1 MRKSSLQS
9 EISFDSREE
18 ITVLRPGDLPLDSTS
33 DKVEKHEINE
43 SECLSIENASEVQ
56 ANNATLINDEII
68 WLDTKFSTNTKAILS
83 TNDTQVSIS
92 NDNLDKPIKIEN
104 SQINNHESGGTE
116 NLLKRR
122 PGAPANLNLVFKP
135 KNSDNDQSS
144 TILSSRSDNSGLA
157 TATRENIELL
167 NSDFSQ
173 VKSDSLGNDLN
184 PEDSKKQAHSSFT
197 SITPKQNHWKDV
209 KKYIGKTSAVLGAL
223 PKGELDR
230 DLLAKLE
237 EQNSLLP
244 KQNSVEFILAR
255 IERQNQLLDNDP
267 KSVCIQSNGLK
278 ANLETIQ
285 SLIDDST
292 NPAIEGD
299 ELLPN
304 EKITDW
310 DFWSAL
316 IQDYTSVATKLPEL
330 LTAKLQSGVPPKLR
344 GLVWQSMCQASSTYL
359 ETMYSQ
365 LLSESSP
372 YDKIIERDLARTFP
386 HIDMFKEENGKGQ
399 TGLWNILKAYSL
411 YDPLVGYCQG
421 LGFLVGPMLMNMTE
435 AQAFC
440 VFVRLMETYDM
451 RTMFTLNMEGLQLR
465 LYQFSALLAQILP
478 KLHEHFQHHA
488 IHPAMF
494 ASQWFLS
501 LFAYTYPLPL
511 VLRIYDIVFAEG
523 APETIMRVA
532 IALLKKNE
540 SNLLSYEEFEDLLD
554 FLTSRLYEAY
564 DNKPTGLI
572 KDAMALSSVITK
584 AKLDQLSKS
593 YVKELEDQKKRSE
606 KLVAQSV
613 ASLQSVTNISNDVPA
628 TSVSND
634 VSLSS
639 DNDSIVSSTP
649 TTASFDSNNTGL
661 LHTQIED
668 LVTALS
674 QLQKE
679 HADVLEQLVCIKMEK
694 MDLVTEVEGLKS
706 RLRGVEKENKR
717 LSANSVVF
725 SIDSTTISLSD
736 ISRLEDSELT
746 PRPST
751 DTMSHKMTVSD
762 SDTDMLTRAQQLVST
777 FIPKSHEREE
787 QSPNISAL
795 TEELIKVKMQK
806 FDLVQENEE
815 LLKRNEDLESA
826 LQLSKQEHI
835 LLQEKNISLLVEI
848 ERLDEEAAQAVY
860 EKNSM
865 EFEIKE
871 ARDIKVQNGKLIK
884 EVEKLKKEVE
894 QLKQKGSNKNTLQDA
909 PTIKHSTLF
918 EFIVENVDDA
928 SISSRRRDSESQ
940 SISSIYSLPQ
950 NQAMENEEFQIV
962 TTCNGECDTAKRI
975 DELEKMLIN
984 VKMKLA
990 QSEEVRESLGN
1001 QLDGLRHLVNGYNDD
1016 LSPTSPTLRPR
1027 SPRSEKRASTL
1038 SLASF
1043 FGVLSYSM
1051 VQWFQLDI
1059 GRTKSNV
1066 FGWTLGVQDLIAN
1079 IANVKNHGWTL
1090 NWMSNVKVS
1099 KYPILSNEMTIRG
1112 HEDLIILEF
1121 NGLHG
1126 RFPGKEMNNF
1136 MLVLQYATDGNLR
1149 EYLRSK
1155 IQDGIY
1161 KILWADL
1168 IRLTKEITLG
1178 LNYLHNKK

>member
-1 MRKSSLQS
+1 MDYPIHKHAVKPIDNSLCNNDARTMGIFQKLRLSFVNFARTSVCKILVKTLSAMRKSSLQS
-9 EISFDSREE
+9 EVSFDSREE
-18 ITVLRPGDLPLDSTS
+18 ITIVRPGDLPLDSTS
-33 DKVEKHEINE
+33 DKVENLEINE
-43 SECLSIENASEVQ
+43 SECLSIENASDVQ
-56 ANNATLINDEII
+56 ANNVTLINDEII

-92 NDNLDKPIKIEN
+92 NDNLDKPIEIEN
-104 SQINNHESGGTE
+104 SQLNNHESGGTE

-135 KNSDNDQSS
+135 KNTDNDQTS

-167 NSDFSQ
+167 NSEISQ

-184 PEDSKKQAHSSFT
+184 PEDSKKHAHSSFT

-223 PKGELDR
+223 PK
-230 DLLAKLE
+230 
-237 EQNSLLP
+237 
-244 KQNSVEFILAR
+244 AR

-292 NPAIEGD
+292 NPATEGD

-421 LGFLVGPMLMNMTE
+421 LGFLVGPMLMN
-435 AQAFC
+435 
-440 VFVRLMETYDM
+440 
-451 RTMFTLNMEGLQLR
+451 GLQLR

-478 KLHEHFQHHA
+478 KLHEHFQRHA

-606 KLVAQSV
+606 KLVAVRFNGRFAAPKKEKKEEVKKPQKREKPNYRWSFTALPSSKQSV

-634 VSLSS
+634 VSLAS

-706 RLRGVEKENKR
+706 RLRGIEKENKR
-717 LSANSVVF
+717 LSANSVIF
-725 SIDSTTISLSD
+725 SVDSTTISLSD
-736 ISRLEDSELT
+736 ISRLDDSDLT

-751 DTMSHKMTVSD
+751 DTTSHKRIVSD
-762 SDTDMLTRAQQLVST
+762 SDSDLLTKAQQLVST
-777 FIPKSHEREE
+777 FIPKSRALSSSTSSSSSISSIQSINNNHLNTTPPTPNSSEFYTIDLSDEREE

-865 EFEIKE
+865 EFEVKE
-871 ARDIKVQNGKLIK
+871 ARDIKLQNGKLLK
-884 EVEKLKKEVE
+884 EIEKLKKEVE

-909 PTIKHSTLF
+909 PTIRHSTLF
-918 EFIVENVDDA
+918 EFIVENVDDP
-928 SISSRRRDSESQ
+928 SISSKRRDSESQ

-950 NQAMENEEFQIV
+950 NHAMENEDFQIV
-962 TTCNGECDTAKRI
+962 TACNGECDTAKRI

-1001 QLDGLRHLVNGYNDD
+1001 QLDGLRHLVNAYNED

-1027 SPRSEKRASTL
+1027 SPRSEKRASSL

-1043 FGVLSYSM
+1043 FG
-1051 VQWFQLDI
+1051 
-1059 GRTKSNV
+1059 GT
-1066 FGWTLGVQDLIAN
+1066 
-1079 IANVKNHGWTL
+1079 
-1090 NWMSNVKVS
+1090 
-1099 KYPILSNEMTIRG
+1099 
-1112 HEDLIILEF
+1112 
-1121 NGLHG
+1121 
-1126 RFPGKEMNNF
+1126 
-1136 MLVLQYATDGNLR
+1136 
-1149 EYLRSK
+1149 
-1155 IQDGIY
+1155 
-1161 KILWADL
+1161 
-1168 IRLTKEITLG
+1168 
-1178 LNYLHNKK
+1178 

>member
-9 EISFDSREE
+9 DVSFDNREE
-18 ITVLRPGDLPLDSTS
+18 LTVLRSDDLPLDLNS

-43 SECLSIENASEVQ
+43 SENLSIENASEAQ
-56 ANNATLINDEII
+56 ENNATLINDEII

-83 TNDTQVSIS
+83 TNDSQLSIS
-92 NDNLDKPIKIEN
+92 NDNLDKPVETGN
-104 SQINNHESGGTE
+104 SNNESGGTE

-122 PGAPANLNLVFKP
+122 PGAPTNLNLVFKP

-144 TILSSRSDNSGLA
+144 TISSPHSGLI
-157 TATRENIELL
+157 TATRDNIELL
-167 NSDFSQ
+167 NSESSQ
-173 VKSDSLGNDLN
+173 IKSDSLGNDLN
-184 PEDSKKQAHSSFT
+184 SEDSKKQVHSSFT

-209 KKYIGKTSAVLGAL
+209 KKYVGKTTTVLGAL

-230 DLLAKLE
+230 GLLAKLE

-267 KSVCIQSNGLK
+267 KSICIQSNALK
-278 ANLETIQ
+278 ANFETIQ

-299 ELLPN
+299 EILPN

-330 LTAKLQSGVPPKLR
+330 LTAKLQSGIPPKLR

-440 VFVRLMETYDM
+440 VFVRIMETYDM

-511 VLRIYDIVFAEG
+511 VLRIYDIIFAEG

-540 SNLLSYEEFEDLLD
+540 NNLLSYEEFEDLLD

-593 YVKELEDQKKRSE
+593 YVKDLEDQKKRSE
-606 KLVAQSV
+606 KLVAVRFNGRFAAPKKEKKEEVKKPQKRDKPNYRWSFTALPSSKQS
-613 ASLQSVTNISNDVPA
+613 AAAFQSVTNISNDVPT

-634 VSLSS
+634 LSISS
-639 DNDSIVSSTP
+639 DNDSIVSSSTP
-649 TTASFDSNNTGL
+649 TTTSFDSNNTGL

-694 MDLVTEVEGLKS
+694 MDLVTEVEGLRS

-725 SIDSTTISLSD
+725 SIDSTTLSD

-746 PRPST
+746 PRP
-751 DTMSHKMTVSD
+751 
-762 SDTDMLTRAQQLVST
+762 DMLTKAST
-777 FIPKSHEREE
+777 FIPKSHALSSSTSSSSSISSIQSINNTNLNTTPPTPNSSEFYTIDLSDERHE
-787 QSPNISAL
+787 QNPNITAL
-795 TEELIKVKMQK
+795 AEELIKVKMQK
-806 FDLVQENEE
+806 FDLLQENEE
-815 LLKRNEDLESA
+815 LLKRNEDLEST
-826 LQLSKQEHI
+826 LQLSKQEYI

-865 EFEIKE
+865 EFEVKE
-871 ARDIKVQNGKLIK
+871 AREIKIQNGKLLK
-884 EVEKLKKEVE
+884 EIEKLKKEVE
-894 QLKQKGSNKNTLQDA
+894 QNVSNKNTLHDA
-909 PTIKHSTLF
+909 PKHSTLF
-918 EFIVENVDDA
+918 EFFVENVDDA
-928 SISSRRRDSESQ
+928 SRSKRRDSESQ

-950 NQAMENEEFQIV
+950 NLAMENEEFQIV

-990 QSEEVRESLGN
+990 QSEEAKESLGN

-1016 LSPTSPTLRPR
+1016 LSPKSPTLRPKN
-1027 SPRSEKRASTL
+1027 EKRVSTL

-1043 FGVLSYSM
+1043 FG
-1051 VQWFQLDI
+1051 
-1059 GRTKSNV
+1059 GT
-1066 FGWTLGVQDLIAN
+1066 
-1079 IANVKNHGWTL
+1079 
-1090 NWMSNVKVS
+1090 
-1099 KYPILSNEMTIRG
+1099 
-1112 HEDLIILEF
+1112 
-1121 NGLHG
+1121 
-1126 RFPGKEMNNF
+1126 
-1136 MLVLQYATDGNLR
+1136 
-1149 EYLRSK
+1149 
-1155 IQDGIY
+1155 
-1161 KILWADL
+1161 
-1168 IRLTKEITLG
+1168 
-1178 LNYLHNKK
+1178 